1 MKLFSLLAP
10 LLSPSHTHS
19 WNFQSLLWEERG
31 FKGYYGYFLE
41 LHIMTKIP
49 LLCFSLLMSV
59 LISFQLG
66 TLWSLLTAGCNLA
79 TSVSPI
85 VTTFLTTSYGWSAAF
100 VTPGAVTVVL
110 SIVIYFVIWDSPSE
124 RGLDEF
130 NQIIPW
136 ESRTEGRT
144 EKNKKAQVIAIL
156 LSPFIWI
163 LSIGYLLT
171 LFVKTGV
178 GEWTQLFFIQ
188 TLGRSQY
195 DSEWLIKDTKDLQLI
210 FFSEHSIG
218 WLPQILRSYKFCS

>member
-1 MKLFSLLAP
+1 MLF
-10 LLSPSHTHS
+10 
-19 WNFQSLLWEERG
+19 
-31 FKGYYGYFLE
+31 
-41 LHIMTKIP
+41 
-49 LLCFSLLMSV
+49 
-59 LISFQLG
+59 SFQLG

-100 VTPGAVTVVL
+100 VTPGGVTVVL

-130 NQIIPW
+130 NQNIPLK
-136 ESRTEGRT
+136 SRTEGKT
-144 EKNKKAQVIAIL
+144 EKNKKTKVIALL

-178 GEWTQLFFIQ
+178 GEWTQLFLIQ

-195 DSEWLIKDTKDLQLI
+195 DSEWLIKGTKDL
-210 FFSEHSIG
+210 
-218 WLPQILRSYKFCS
+218 